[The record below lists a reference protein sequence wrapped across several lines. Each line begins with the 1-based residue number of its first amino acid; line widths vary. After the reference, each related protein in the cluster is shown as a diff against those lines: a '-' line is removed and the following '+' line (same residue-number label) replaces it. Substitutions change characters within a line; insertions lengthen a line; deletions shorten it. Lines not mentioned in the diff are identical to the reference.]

1 MGRSLRKGMDAMEK
15 KKLIVFTDIGDTIID
30 EGTEVRR
37 PNDRV
42 VYGADCI
49 DGAKETYLE
58 LHARG
63 YTVVMVAD
71 GLVKSFRNTME
82 QNGLDH
88 IFADWII
95 SEEVGDRKPAAVMFR
110 TAMDRMGLTDADK
123 GRVIMVGNNLARDI
137 VGANRFGIGS
147 VHFCWS
153 PRYPH
158 EASTPE
164 EEPTYRIR
172 DIREL
177 LELAERLE
185 STL

>member
-15 KKLIVFTDIGDTIID
+15 KKLIIFTDIGDTVID

-49 DGAKETYLE
+49 DGAKETLLE

-95 SEEVGDRKPAAVMFR
+95 SEEVGDHKPAAIMFQ

>member
-1 MGRSLRKGMDAMEK
+1 MDK
-15 KKLIVFTDIGDTIID
+15 KRLIVFTDIGDTIVD
-30 EGTEVRR
+30 EGTEIRK
-37 PNDRV
+37 PDDRV

-49 DGAKETYLE
+49 DGAKETLLE

-63 YTVVMVAD
+63 YTIVMVAD
-71 GLVKSFRNTME
+71 GLVASFHNTME

-88 IFADWII
+88 IFAHWVI
-95 SEEVGDRKPAAVMFR
+95 SEEVGDHKPAPIMFQ

-123 GRVIMVGNNLARDI
+123 GRVIMVGNNLKRDI
-137 VGANRFGIGS
+137 AGANRFGITS

-158 EASTPE
+158 EASEPD
-164 EEPTYRIR
+164 EEPTYRIH

-177 LELAERLE
+177 PDLADRLE
-185 STL
+185 TQLKIIEG